1 MISIK
6 ALRAGT
12 KEKGPALQEALML
25 VLLTAVF
32 GIFGAFALAM
42 TYAQIQAHGIVAPG
56 ARRPE

>member
-1 MISIK
+1 
-6 ALRAGT
+6 
-12 KEKGPALQEALML
+12 ML